1 LEDTLVPLCPTRRDA
16 VDDPYRGQLGCRSQ
30 HSVPRLREAPG
41 HATILGSE
49 RSAGT
54 DRRCRSKKVQQM
66 QTWEQFT
73 VDSKARIGVLGIAYD
88 ENSSYKRGPAGAPPL
103 IRAAFYSDSSN
114 LWSENG
120 TDLGEEGVFVDA
132 GDVAPS
138 QDRDMFAEI
147 ARAVTRLLD
156 HDLRPLVLGGDH
168 AITPP
173 IVSAISAWFPRL
185 SILHFDAHPDLYDAY
200 EGNRRSHASPFA
212 RIMEAGL
219 VERLVQVGIRTLNGH
234 QREQAHRFGV
244 EVVEMRDWRDDL
256 VFDFDGPLYVS
267 FDMDCLDPAFAPGV
281 SHWEP
286 GGLTTRQVLRVIQ
299 SLRAHIVG
307 ADIVEF
313 NPSVEAPITAMT
325 AAKIFK
331 EIAARMLEG
340 SLL

>member
-1 LEDTLVPLCPTRRDA
+1 
-16 VDDPYRGQLGCRSQ
+16 
-30 HSVPRLREAPG
+30 
-41 HATILGSE
+41 
-49 RSAGT
+49 
-54 DRRCRSKKVQQM
+54 M

-73 VDSKARIGVLGIAYD
+73 ADPSARIGVLGIAYD
-88 ENSSYKRGPAGAPPL
+88 ENSSYRRGPAGAPPL
-103 IRAAFYSDSSN
+103 IRAAFHSDSSN

-120 TDLGEEGVFVDA
+120 TDLGEDGIFVDA

-138 QDRDMFAEI
+138 QDGDTLAEI
-147 ARAVTRLLD
+147 TSAVTRLLD
-156 HDLRPLVLGGDH
+156 HNLRPLILGGDH
-168 AITPP
+168 ALTSP
-173 IVSAISAWFPRL
+173 VFGAISARFPRL

-219 VERLVQVGIRTLNGH
+219 VERLVQIGIRAMNGH
-234 QREQAHRFGV
+234 QREQADKFGV
-244 EVVEMRDWRDDL
+244 EVVEMRDWHDDL

-286 GGLTTRQVLRVIQ
+286 GGLTTRQALRVIQ
-299 SLRAHIVG
+299 SLRAPIVG

-313 NPSVEAPITAMT
+313 NPRVEAPITAMT

-331 EIAARMLEG
+331 EIAARMLE
-340 SLL
+340 SSSP